1 MLLTLAGSSSLL
13 EDIEVNHRKQSWLF
27 VLMTLLL
34 AAAVTG
40 CNKKVQAPPPPAAPP
55 PAKPASATIN
65 VSPTSIQKGES
76 ATLTWST
83 DNART
88 ITLQGQPVA
97 ASGSQTVSPTQSTD
111 YKLVAQGDAGTP
123 DAGASA
129 RLTVSEPPPTP
140 PPATRSA
147 TDEEIFAQGVH
158 DIYFD
163 YDKADLRSESQS
175 ALTQAA
181 QVISQHPGWVVMI
194 EGNCDERGSTEYN
207 IGLGTSRASA
217 AKDFLVKAG
226 VNASQIQT
234 RSNGKEKAADCKDE
248 ACWQKD
254 RNDHLSLHH

>member
-1 MLLTLAGSSSLL
+1 MAGPRPLL
-13 EDIEVNHRKQSWLF
+13 EDIEVNQRKQSWLF
-27 VLMTLLL
+27 ILTTLLL
-34 AAAVTG
+34 AVAIAG
-40 CNKKVQAPPPPAAPP
+40 CKKKEVAPPVPTPPP
-55 PAKPASATIN
+55 PAKPATATIS

-83 DNART
+83 ENART

-97 ASGSQTVSPTQSTD
+97 AGGSQTVSPSQSTD
-111 YKLVAQGDAGTP
+111 YRLIAQGDAGTP

-129 RLTVSEPPPTP
+129 RLTVSEPPPP
-140 PPATRSA
+140 PPPTTRTA
-147 TDEEIFAQGVH
+147 TDDELFAQGVR

-163 YDKADLRSESQS
+163 YDKYDLRAESQS

-181 QVISQHPGWVVMI
+181 QAISQHPGWVVMI

-207 IGLGTSRASA
+207 IGLGANRATA
-217 AKDFLVKAG
+217 AKDFLIKAG
-226 VNASQIQT
+226 VNANQLQT

-254 RNDHLSLHH
+254 RNDHLSLHR

>member
-1 MLLTLAGSSSLL
+1 MLLTLAGTCPPL

-27 VLMTLLL
+27 ILMTLLL

-40 CNKKVQAPPPPAAPP
+40 CNKKKEAPPVPTPPP
-55 PAKPASATIN
+55 PAKPATATIS

-83 DNART
+83 ENART

-97 ASGSQTVSPTQSTD
+97 ASGSQTVSPSQSTD
-111 YKLVAQGDAGTP
+111 YRLVAQGDAGTP
-123 DAGASA
+123 DAGANA
-129 RLTVSEPPPTP
+129 RLTVSEPPPP
-140 PPATRSA
+140 PPPPTRSA
-147 TDEEIFAQGVH
+147 TDDELFAQGVH

-163 YDKADLRSESQS
+163 YDKYDLRSEAQS
-175 ALTQAA
+175 TLTQAA
-181 QVISQHPGWVVMI
+181 QAISQHPDWAIMI

-207 IGLGTSRASA
+207 IGLGTNRATT

-226 VNASQIQT
+226 VNPGQIQT

-254 RNDHLSLHH
+254 RNDHLSLRH